1 MEESATFYRFH
12 SAVKGQL
19 FVLNTNEIA
28 RVSLSSSM
36 DKFATLEP
44 VKLYSSHNNKTLSL
58 PPPLVGRLP
67 SDLHLVILRYLPIPD
82 FFHPTPGAPTPPP
95 HSLNPTSSGKNATTP

>member
-1 MEESATFYRFH
+1 MLFGTTVDKNYV
-12 SAVKGQL
+12 AVHLVMRLGIL
-19 FVLNTNEIA
+19 EAL
-28 RVSLSSSM
+28 RLSM

-67 SDLHLVILRYLPIPD
+67 SELHLVILRYLPIPD

-95 HSLNPTSSGKNATTP
+95 HSLNPTSSGKNATMP